1 MSRYFGIT
9 LCFILIA
16 IIAIVLI
23 GRAAQHEA
31 KSQRTNMPQLWSSSD
46 PR

>member
-23 GRAAQHEA
+23 GRAADHEA
-31 KSQRTNMPQLWSSSD
+31 KSQRTNMSQLWQATN
-46 PR
+46 